1 MLVPSLCALLTAHSA
16 MEDSSGTISGAK
28 AKWIAVDL
36 ADTKEAI
43 TKPKDI
49 NIPPSLDV

>member
-1 MLVPSLCALLTAHSA
+1 MK
-16 MEDSSGTISGAK
+16 DSSGITSEAK
-28 AKWIAVDL
+28 PKWMAVDL

-49 NIPPSLDV
+49 NIPLPLDV